1 MKQKKLRKAVTK
13 GLAQTPTILQM
24 EIVECGAASLA
35 MVLAYYRRYI
45 PLEQLRVDCGVSRDG
60 SNAGQVAKAARKHGL
75 KSQGKRH
82 SLATLRDEATRPCML
97 FWGFGH
103 FLVFEGMK
111 GDRYQ
116 VNDPSGG
123 RRLVDED
130 EFSRSFTGITVEF
143 EPGPDFEPSGSP
155 PSLLRGFQDWLGG
168 NTVAT
173 AFALLCGILLSIP
186 GILIP
191 GLTSAFIDGVVQ
203 ESNASWTAW
212 IVAGQLV
219 MVVFQVSLVGLQ
231 SVCLNRMQFRMF
243 MIQSLRMGDHL
254 LRLPIRFFEQRQA
267 GDLVARF
274 TAIQTISW
282 RLTAGLLRGLVNL
295 ATAIIYATALLIYNP
310 LIGAIAVFA
319 TVAMLGAVRFTNNY
333 LVDRNTSLQQEI
345 GRQQGALMLLLRD
358 IPEIKATSR
367 EGEAFS
373 QWAGYQAKSV
383 NANQMVSQT
392 STWLDAAPVLVGG
405 LIVSVIVL
413 VVGGL
418 EVMRG
423 NISIGGL
430 IAMQMLAA
438 LLIAPVSQLVMLARI
453 LQTTQAQMARV
464 LDVMNYDADPDV
476 RIDAQTD
483 VSNARKLGG
492 AVALEG
498 VSFGFDP
505 TIDPTLLDLSFTLDP
520 GEMVALVG
528 PSGSGKSTIV
538 NLLLGLERPWEGS
551 ICFDGTPR
559 EQIDP
564 AILIGSVTGASPP
577 VAAFDA
583 SLRDNVTMWDASIDD
598 KEIVDALFDADC
610 SELLERNGGLDTPI
624 AEAGHNLS
632 GGQLQRL
639 ELARTLARRP
649 SVLILDGATSALD
662 GETEARV
669 LQRIRDRG
677 CTTILVTARS
687 SSLRFADKILI
698 AGEGGICDQGQ
709 QAELANR
716 NEWFRSEFGAVS

>member
-1 MKQKKLRKAVTK
+1 MRPKKRLQAVTK
-13 GLAQTPTILQM
+13 GLVHTPTILQM
-24 EIVECGAASLA
+24 EMVECGAACLA

-45 PLEQLRVDCGVSRDG
+45 PLEQLRADCGVSRDG
-60 SNAGQVAKAARKHGL
+60 SNAAQIAKAAREHGL

-82 SLATLRDEATRPCML
+82 SLTTLRNKAKLPCML

-123 RRLVDED
+123 RRLVDEA

-155 PSLLRGFQDWLGG
+155 PSLLRGFQAWLSG

-173 AFALLCGILLSIP
+173 VFAVLCGILLSIP
-186 GILIP
+186 GVLIP

-212 IVAGQLV
+212 IVAGQLM
-219 MVVFQVSLVGLQ
+219 MVTFQVSLVGLQ
-231 SVCLNRMQFRMF
+231 ILCLNRLQFRMF
-243 MIQSLRMGDHL
+243 MVQALRMSEHL
-254 LRLPIRFFEQRQA
+254 LRLPMRFFEQRQA

-274 TAIQTISW
+274 TATQNIAW
-282 RLTAGLLRGLVNL
+282 RLSKGLLRGMVNL
-295 ATAIIYATALLIYNP
+295 VTAIIYATALLVYDL
-310 LIGAIAVFA
+310 LIGSVAVVA
-319 TVAMLGAVRFTNNY
+319 TLAMLSAIRFTNNY
-333 LVDRNTSLQQEI
+333 LLDRNTSLQQEV

-405 LIVSVIVL
+405 LIVSVFVL
-413 VVGGL
+413 VIGGL

-423 NISIGGL
+423 HISIGDL

-438 LLIAPVSQLVMLARI
+438 LLIAPVSKLVMLART

-476 RIDAQTD
+476 QIDTQAD

-492 AVALEG
+492 GISLEG

-505 TIDPTLLDLSFTLDP
+505 TADPILYDMSFALEP

-538 NLLLGLERPWEGS
+538 NLLLGLEKPWEGNIS
-551 ICFDGTPR
+551 FDGTPR
-559 EQIDP
+559 DEIEP
-564 AILIGSVTGASPP
+564 AVLVASVSGASPP

-598 KEIVDALFDADC
+598 TAIVNALFDADC
-610 SELLERNGGLDTPI
+610 SELLERNGGLETPI
-624 AEAGHNLS
+624 AEGGEQSKRRAAAAAGTRTYPGAPPECIDPRWVNIRSRRRNRGPGSATNPGSRLYDTTCHGS
-632 GGQLQRL
+632 KQFTSICGQDTDCRRRRNCRPGPM
-639 ELARTLARRP
+639 ERT
-649 SVLILDGATSALD
+649 
-662 GETEARV
+662 
-669 LQRIRDRG
+669 RG
-677 CTTILVTARS
+677 T
-687 SSLRFADKILI
+687 K
-698 AGEGGICDQGQ
+698 
-709 QAELANR
+709 
-716 NEWFRSEFGAVS
+716 